1 MMSMSSIHSPCKTS
15 INNINHNQKISSG
28 FSNQL
33 NKIIPSGTESLL
45 PKNNIKNEINISG
58 DVNELHASNH
68 QQQIEEITQLL
79 SSSDRY
85 ITYEMVE
92 KALNAGGHGCTLQQ
106 EINHRP
112 ESALVVLTLF
122 EPQEIPRALLS
133 AATELVKSISTTNL
147 SKDKNVKDILN
158 SQQEKVDTQLA
169 NFLLT
174 KGNND
179 LVTRYQEKY
188 VSPAIKHQLTAYFPD
203 NEIQSHSVDKFLVTE
218 ANEQLDSDISKLIME
233 YNKVPANQYG
243 DKYQQLNNIFRSIEK
258 KIGIIMPL
266 KVKMNLT
273 ASVKQESSD
282 NKLPS
287 DEVDG
292 LTRQLVA
299 NPSRTVANSYNTTTI
314 INNYASLPLSENAE
328 QVSYQG
334 ADVSTE
340 QEHPSS
346 NTHENDKP
354 FDINEPL
361 LQRNVTSPQRGLNTR
376 ETEPAPD
383 YDFLNSDAQNDQK
396 VEIIKSNV
404 HLESLNGEPLSVEE
418 EDAMK
423 SIEERFKSSVKLASK
438 SNQPMDIKP
447 KFGSHYGSYLIDKK
461 VPEGVKLTNNR
472 ELVQEKSTKPAE
484 TDSFLSIKNASHYRT
499 SYIDGNA
506 KVVLSAEGLMTR
518 NLNEKLDYAKQ
529 S

>member
-1 MMSMSSIHSPCKTS
+1 MPTSPIGSSYKAS
-15 INNINHNQKISSG
+15 INNINHNQKSRG
-28 FSNQL
+28 EFVNQI

-68 QQQIEEITQLL
+68 LQQIEKITQLL
-79 SSSDRY
+79 SSSDSH
-85 ITYEMVE
+85 ITHEMV
-92 KALNAGGHGCTLQQ
+92 KKVLNAGDHGCTVQQ

-133 AATELVKSISTTNL
+133 AATELVKSINTTNL
-147 SKDKNVKDILN
+147 SKEKNVKDILN
-158 SQQEKVDTQLA
+158 GQQEKVDTQLA

-179 LVTRYQEKY
+179 LVMRYQEKY
-188 VSPAIKHQLTAYFPD
+188 VSPAIKQQLTAYFPD

-218 ANEQLDSDISKLIME
+218 ANDQLDSDISKLIME

-273 ASVKQESSD
+273 ESVKQENPDNESS
-282 NKLPS
+282 S

-292 LTRQLVA
+292 LASQLGTDLPGIIS
-299 NPSRTVANSYNTTTI
+299 NNYKTTLLSNYANSPLSANSEYISHQKHESKTDQEINLSNAHESDKPLDDNEPISQKSVVLQGILNTT
-314 INNYASLPLSENAE
+314 E
-328 QVSYQG
+328 
-334 ADVSTE
+334 
-340 QEHPSS
+340 
-346 NTHENDKP
+346 K
-354 FDINEPL
+354 EPL
-361 LQRNVTSPQRGLNTR
+361 
-376 ETEPAPD
+376 PD
-383 YDFLNSDAQNDQK
+383 
-396 VEIIKSNV
+396 
-404 HLESLNGEPLSVEE
+404 HESLNRDAKNDQEVATIEPELFIEPSNEGSLAE
-418 EDAMK
+418 KKKQILK
-423 SIEERFKSSVKLASK
+423 SIEDQFESSVKLASQSK
-438 SNQPMDIKP
+438 QPLNITP
-447 KFGSHYGSYLIDKK
+447 KLGSHYGSYLIDKK
-461 VPEGVKLTNNR
+461 VPEGVKLSNNR
-472 ELVQEKSTKPAE
+472 ELVKEKSTKPAE
-484 TDSFLSIKNASHYRT
+484 TESFLAIKNASHYRT
-499 SYIDGNA
+499 SYIDGSA

-529 S
+529 SQGE

>member
-1 MMSMSSIHSPCKTS
+1 MMSISSIHSPCKTS

-58 DVNELHASNH
+58 DVNKLHASNH
-68 QQQIEEITQLL
+68 QQQIEKITQLL
-79 SSSDRY
+79 SSSDSL
-85 ITYEMVE
+85 ITHEMV
-92 KALNAGGHGCTLQQ
+92 KKVLNAGGHGCALQQ

-122 EPQEIPRALLS
+122 EPQEIPRTLLS
-133 AATELVKSISTTNL
+133 AATELVKSINTINL
-147 SKDKNVKDILN
+147 SKEKNVKDILN
-158 SQQEKVDTQLA
+158 GQQEKVDTQLA

-188 VSPAIKHQLTAYFPD
+188 VSPAIKQQLTAYFPD
-203 NEIQSHSVDKFLVTE
+203 NEIQSHSVDNFLVTE
-218 ANEQLDSDISKLIME
+218 ANDQLDSDISKLIME

-273 ASVKQESSD
+273 ESVKQESSD

-287 DEVDG
+287 DEIDD
-292 LTRQLVA
+292 
-299 NPSRTVANSYNTTTI
+299 TTTI
-314 INNYASLPLSENAE
+314 ISNCTNSPLSENAE

-334 ADVSTE
+334 ADVSTD
-340 QEHPSS
+340 QELPSS
-346 NTHENDKP
+346 NTYENGKS
-354 FDINEPL
+354 FDVNEL
-361 LQRNVTSPQRGLNTR
+361 LSQRNVTSPQRGLNTR
-376 ETEPAPD
+376 KTEPVPD
-383 YDFLNSDAQNDQK
+383 YDSLNSDAQNDQK

-404 HLESLNGEPLSVEE
+404 RSESLNGEPLSVEE
-418 EDAMK
+418 ENVMK
-423 SIEERFKSSVKLASK
+423 SIEERFKSSVKLASESK
-438 SNQPMDIKP
+438 QPLNITP
-447 KFGSHYGSYLIDKK
+447 KLGSHYGSYLIDKK
-461 VPEGVKLTNNR
+461 VPEGVKLSNNR
-472 ELVQEKSTKPAE
+472 ELVKEKSTKPAE
-484 TDSFLSIKNASHYRT
+484 TESFLAIKNASHYRT
-499 SYIDGNA
+499 SYIDGSA

-529 S
+529 SQGE